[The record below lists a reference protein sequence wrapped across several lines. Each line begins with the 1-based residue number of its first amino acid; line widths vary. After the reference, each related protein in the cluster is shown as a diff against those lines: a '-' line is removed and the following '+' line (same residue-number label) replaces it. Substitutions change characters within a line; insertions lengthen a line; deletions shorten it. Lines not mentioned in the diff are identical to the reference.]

1 MWPYYTKNANV
12 ARRWCAIKPEIFT
25 YIPFLFL
32 VPVGSAVAIILFIGI
47 VTLVVWKILVDLH
60 DKREYRKFAEEAASN
75 GFDVAENPI
84 YRPPAVNINNPAY
97 CGRT

>member
-1 MWPYYTKNANV
+1 MGIIQPRSGVLTYWQNLSKLLTKH
-12 ARRWCAIKPEIFT
+12 
-25 YIPFLFL
+25 FL
-32 VPVGSAVAIILFIGI
+32 VPVAVAVAIMLFIGI
-47 VTLVVWKILVDLH
+47 VTLVAWKILVDLH

-97 CGRT
+97 CGRTEK